1 MIRLFKTYDS
11 EDCPGPGPG
20 PGPRPDQRTAQVPV
34 QDLDP
39 GRVRGLT
46 RLLLPGFAVRRVL
59 RANLKTCGAEEFAR
73 RDQGR
78 FNNLQIRKVTSLD
91 LVRTLVTPLVE
102 LQWPSRTVRNSS
114 GILFFGEIL
123 FSPTETGGEDR
134 MWDRERGEPL
144 WDNSSSSSSTPLL
157 LSSSPLSTPLL
168 YSSDFLH
175 LLLILLLLHS
185 FFSHILFRMFI
196 NLFH

>member
-1 MIRLFKTYDS
+1 MIRFFKTDGS
-11 EDCPGPGPG
+11 EDCPGPVPG
-20 PGPRPDQRTAQVPV
+20 LGPRPDERTAQVPV

-91 LVRTLVTPLVE
+91 LVRTLVTPLLE

-134 MWDRERGEPL
+134 MWDREREGSRCGITPP
-144 WDNSSSSSSTPLL
+144 PLL
-157 LSSSPLSTPLL
+157 LYSYLLLLYLLLCFTPLTFIC
-168 YSSDFLH
+168 S
-175 LLLILLLLHS
+175 LILLLLHS
-185 FFSHILFRMFI
+185 FFSHILS
-196 NLFH
+196 LACSLTFH